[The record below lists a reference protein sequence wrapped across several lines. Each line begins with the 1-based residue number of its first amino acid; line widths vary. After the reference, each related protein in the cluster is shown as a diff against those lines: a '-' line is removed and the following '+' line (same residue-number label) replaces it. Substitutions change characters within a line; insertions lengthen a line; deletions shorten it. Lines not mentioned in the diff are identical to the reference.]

1 MMQEFDI
8 DEKLADPA
16 DIATRNEM
24 LANHARIARMRIEA
38 ESSEQPDIDENGVRY
53 CLDCATA
60 IPEDRITVLPT
71 AVRCVPCAAVRERMM
86 KQHRARGGINADGQ
100 AQGIG

>member
-24 LANHARIARMRIEA
+24 LANHARIVRMRLEA
-38 ESSEQPDIDENGVRY
+38 ESTEQPDVDENGVRY

-60 IPEDRITVLPT
+60 IPEDRIMVQPS
-71 AVRCVPCAAVRERMM
+71 AVRCVPCATVRERIK
-86 KQHRARGGINADGQ
+86 KQHRARGGINIDGQ
-100 AQGIG
+100 TQGIG